1 MNKMN
6 EYIKILVSKYVSG
19 TLSDDE
25 AVRLAKWIKMSGDN
39 AELFRSE
46 VRTMEKNR
54 TTTSDAVEF
63 WNRLAKD
70 KFSGKDSTGNDSAG
84 KSFRRTWTKYAGAVA
99 AAVAVIVSVS
109 ILIMNIDKK
118 DIPEQDIVA
127 EHVQT
132 QENAAPA
139 RKESLIYTAA
149 AGEKKTVILPDNT
162 KVMLNSGAK
171 LMLSDD
177 FNETERRVDL
187 DGEAF
192 FDVARNPEKL
202 FIVCCRDNEYI
213 VRGTSFNVS
222 SYVNDRF
229 SIVTLHTGR
238 LEARVHDD
246 VIMLKP
252 GDELRIDRN
261 MNQIT
266 KQTVDIS
273 NSAKWR
279 DSGQLSFSSLPLKYV
294 ANQVSHKY
302 NVKINVHSSIE
313 DIVYD
318 GCLDRE
324 SLQDALRLI
333 SMTSP
338 VELSVTEFKGEYYI
352 SKKSTL
358 QQQNH

>member
-1 MNKMN
+1 
-6 EYIKILVSKYVSG
+6 
-19 TLSDDE
+19 
-25 AVRLAKWIKMSGDN
+25 
-39 AELFRSE
+39 
-46 VRTMEKNR
+46 MEKNR

-70 KFSGKDSTGNDSAG
+70 KFSANAG
-84 KSFRRTWTKYAGAVA
+84 SKKTFRNSWAKYAGAVA
-99 AAVAVIVSVS
+99 AAFAVIVTVS
-109 ILIMNIDKK
+109 ILVMNIDKK

-127 EHVQT
+127 EQVQT
-132 QENAAPA
+132 QETAAPA

-229 SIVTLHTGR
+229 SIVTLQPGR

-302 NVKINVHSSIE
+302 NVKINVHS
-313 DIVYD
+313 
-318 GCLDRE
+318 
-324 SLQDALRLI
+324 
-333 SMTSP
+333 
-338 VELSVTEFKGEYYI
+338 
-352 SKKSTL
+352 
-358 QQQNH
+358 

>member
-1 MNKMN
+1 MPAIGKMN

-19 TLSDDE
+19 TLSDEE
-25 AVRLAKWIKMSGDN
+25 AVRLAKWIKMSGNN
-39 AELFRSE
+39 AELFRNA
-46 VRTMEKNR
+46 VRDMEKNR

-70 KFSGKDSTGNDSAG
+70 KFSANAG
-84 KSFRRTWTKYAGAVA
+84 SKKTFRNSWAKYAGAVA
-99 AAVAVIVSVS
+99 AAFAVIVTVS
-109 ILIMNIDKK
+109 ILVMNIDKK

-127 EHVQT
+127 EQVQT
-132 QENAAPA
+132 QETAAPA
-139 RKESLIYTAA
+139 CKESLIYTAA

-352 SKKSTL
+352 SKKSTR
-358 QQQNH
+358 QQLNQ

>member
-1 MNKMN
+1 MPAIGKMN

-19 TLSDDE
+19 TLSDEE
-25 AVRLAKWIKMSGDN
+25 AVRLAKWIKMSGNN
-39 AELFRSE
+39 AELFRNA
-46 VRTMEKNR
+46 VRDMEKNR

-70 KFSGKDSTGNDSAG
+70 KFSANAG
-84 KSFRRTWTKYAGAVA
+84 SKKTFRNPWAKYAGAVA
-99 AAVAVIVSVS
+99 AAFAAIVTVS
-109 ILIMNIDKK
+109 ILVMNIDKK

-127 EHVQT
+127 EQVQT
-132 QENAAPA
+132 QKTAAPA

-149 AGEKKTVILPDNT
+149 AGEKETVILPDNT

-252 GDELRIDRN
+252 GDEMRIDRN

-352 SKKSTL
+352 SKKSSR
-358 QQQNH
+358 QQLNH

>member
-6 EYIKILVSKYVSG
+6 EYIKILISKYVSG
-19 TLSDDE
+19 TLSDEE

-39 AELFRSE
+39 AELFRNE
-46 VRTMEKNR
+46 VRAMEKNR

-70 KFSGKDSTGNDSAG
+70 KFSGKDSTR
-84 KSFRRTWTKYAGAVA
+84 KSFRRTWTKYAGAFA
-99 AAVAVIVSVS
+99 AAVAAIVSVS
-109 ILIMNIDKK
+109 ILIMNIDKNG
-118 DIPEQDIVA
+118 IPEQDIVA
-127 EHVQT
+127 EQVQA
-132 QENAAPA
+132 QENAVPA
-139 RKESLIYTAA
+139 SKESLIYTAA

-246 VIMLKP
+246 IIMLKP

-279 DSGQLSFSSLPLKYV
+279 DSGKLSFSSLPLKYV

-352 SKKSTL
+352 SKKSTR
-358 QQQNH
+358 QQLNH

>member
-1 MNKMN
+1 MPVIGKMN

-19 TLSDDE
+19 TLSDEE
-25 AVRLAKWIKMSGDN
+25 AVRLAKWIKMSGNN
-39 AELFRSE
+39 AELFRNA
-46 VRTMEKNR
+46 VRDMEKNR

-70 KFSGKDSTGNDSAG
+70 KFSANAG
-84 KSFRRTWTKYAGAVA
+84 SKKTFRNSWAKYAGAVA
-99 AAVAVIVSVS
+99 AAFAVIVTVS
-109 ILIMNIDKK
+109 ILVMNIDKK

-127 EHVQT
+127 EQVQT
-132 QENAAPA
+132 QETAAPA

-149 AGEKKTVILPDNT
+149 AGEKKAVILPDNT

-318 GCLDRE
+318 GCAVRDGDVGRHRMQYP
-324 SLQDALRLI
+324 SR
-333 SMTSP
+333 TP
-338 VELSVTEFKGEYYI
+338 FRRR
-352 SKKSTL
+352 
-358 QQQNH
+358 

>member
-1 MNKMN
+1 MPAIGKMN

-19 TLSDDE
+19 TLSDEE
-25 AVRLAKWIKMSGDN
+25 AVRLAKWIKMSGNN
-39 AELFRSE
+39 AELFRNA
-46 VRTMEKNR
+46 VRDMEKNR

-70 KFSGKDSTGNDSAG
+70 KFSANAG
-84 KSFRRTWTKYAGAVA
+84 SKKTFRNSWAKYAGAVA
-99 AAVAVIVSVS
+99 AAFAVIATVS
-109 ILIMNIDKK
+109 ILVMNIDKK
-118 DIPEQDIVA
+118 DIPDQDIVA
-127 EHVQT
+127 EHVQM
-132 QENAAPA
+132 QETAATA
-139 RKESLIYTAA
+139 SKESLIYTAA

-324 SLQDALRLI
+324 SLQDALKLI

-352 SKKSTL
+352 SKKSSR
-358 QQQNH
+358 QQLNH

>member
-1 MNKMN
+1 MPAIGKMN

-19 TLSDDE
+19 TLSDEE
-25 AVRLAKWIKMSGDN
+25 AVRLAKWIKMSGNN
-39 AELFRSE
+39 AELFRNA
-46 VRTMEKNR
+46 VRDMEKNR

-70 KFSGKDSTGNDSAG
+70 KFSANAG
-84 KSFRRTWTKYAGAVA
+84 SKKTFRNPWAKYAGAVA
-99 AAVAVIVSVS
+99 AAFAVIVTVS
-109 ILIMNIDKK
+109 ILVMNIDKK

-127 EHVQT
+127 EQVQT
-132 QENAAPA
+132 QETAAPA

-222 SYVNDRF
+222 SYANDRF

-352 SKKSTL
+352 SKKSTR
-358 QQQNH
+358 QQLNH

>member
-1 MNKMN
+1 MPVIGKMN

-19 TLSDDE
+19 TLSDEE
-25 AVRLAKWIKMSGDN
+25 AVRLAKWIKMSGNN
-39 AELFRSE
+39 AELFRNA
-46 VRTMEKNR
+46 VRDMEKNR

-63 WNRLAKD
+63 WNRLSKD
-70 KFSGKDSTGNDSAG
+70 KFSANAG
-84 KSFRRTWTKYAGAVA
+84 SKKTFRNSWAKYAGAVA
-99 AAVAVIVSVS
+99 AAFAVIVTVS
-109 ILIMNIDKK
+109 ILVMNIDKK

-127 EHVQT
+127 EQVQT
-132 QENAAPA
+132 QETAAPA
-139 RKESLIYTAA
+139 RKESLIYTAS

-302 NVKINVHSSIE
+302 NVKINVHS
-313 DIVYD
+313 
-318 GCLDRE
+318 
-324 SLQDALRLI
+324 
-333 SMTSP
+333 
-338 VELSVTEFKGEYYI
+338 
-352 SKKSTL
+352 
-358 QQQNH
+358 

>member
-1 MNKMN
+1 
-6 EYIKILVSKYVSG
+6 
-19 TLSDDE
+19 
-25 AVRLAKWIKMSGDN
+25 MSGDN
-39 AELFRSE
+39 AELFRNE
-46 VRTMEKNR
+46 VRAMEKNR

-70 KFSGKDSTGNDSAG
+70 KFSGKDSTR
-84 KSFRRTWTKYAGAVA
+84 KSFRRTWTKYAGAFA
-99 AAVAVIVSVS
+99 AAVAAIVSVS

-127 EHVQT
+127 EHVQMPET
-132 QENAAPA
+132 AAPA

-279 DSGQLSFSSLPLKYV
+279 DSGKLSFSSLPLK
-294 ANQVSHKY
+294 
-302 NVKINVHSSIE
+302 
-313 DIVYD
+313 
-318 GCLDRE
+318 
-324 SLQDALRLI
+324 
-333 SMTSP
+333 
-338 VELSVTEFKGEYYI
+338 EL
-352 SKKSTL
+352 
-358 QQQNH
+358 

>member
-1 MNKMN
+1 MPAIGKMN

-19 TLSDDE
+19 TLSDEE
-25 AVRLAKWIKMSGDN
+25 AVRLAKWIKMSGNN
-39 AELFRSE
+39 AELFRNA
-46 VRTMEKNR
+46 VRDMEKNR

-70 KFSGKDSTGNDSAG
+70 KFSANAG
-84 KSFRRTWTKYAGAVA
+84 SKKTFRNSWAKYAGAVA
-99 AAVAVIVSVS
+99 AAFAVIITVS
-109 ILIMNIDKK
+109 ILVMNIDKK

-127 EHVQT
+127 EQVQT
-132 QENAAPA
+132 QKTAAPA

-149 AGEKKTVILPDNT
+149 AGEKKIVILPDNT

-352 SKKSTL
+352 SKKSSR
-358 QQQNH
+358 QQLNH

>member
-1 MNKMN
+1 MPAIGKMN

-19 TLSDDE
+19 TLSDEE
-25 AVRLAKWIKMSGDN
+25 AVRLAKWIKMSGNN
-39 AELFRSE
+39 AELFRNA
-46 VRTMEKNR
+46 VRDMEKNR

-70 KFSGKDSTGNDSAG
+70 KFSANAG
-84 KSFRRTWTKYAGAVA
+84 SKKTFRNSWAKYAGAVA
-99 AAVAVIVSVS
+99 AAFAVIVTVS
-109 ILIMNIDKK
+109 ILVMNIDKK
-118 DIPEQDIVA
+118 DIPEQNIVA
-127 EHVQT
+127 EQVQT
-132 QENAAPA
+132 QETAAPA
-139 RKESLIYTAA
+139 RKESLIYTAS

-352 SKKSTL
+352 SKKSTR
-358 QQQNH
+358 QQLNQ

>member
-6 EYIKILVSKYVSG
+6 EYIKILISKYVSG
-19 TLSDDE
+19 TLSDEE

-39 AELFRSE
+39 AELFRNE
-46 VRTMEKNR
+46 VRAMEKNR

-70 KFSGKDSTGNDSAG
+70 KFSGKDSTR
-84 KSFRRTWTKYAGAVA
+84 KSFRRTWTKYAGAFA
-99 AAVAVIVSVS
+99 AAVAAIVSVS

-118 DIPEQDIVA
+118 GIPEQDIVA
-127 EHVQT
+127 EHVQMPET
-132 QENAAPA
+132 AAPA

-222 SYVNDRF
+222 SYVNDR
-229 SIVTLHTGR
+229 
-238 LEARVHDD
+238 
-246 VIMLKP
+246 
-252 GDELRIDRN
+252 
-261 MNQIT
+261 
-266 KQTVDIS
+266 
-273 NSAKWR
+273 
-279 DSGQLSFSSLPLKYV
+279 
-294 ANQVSHKY
+294 
-302 NVKINVHSSIE
+302 
-313 DIVYD
+313 
-318 GCLDRE
+318 
-324 SLQDALRLI
+324 
-333 SMTSP
+333 
-338 VELSVTEFKGEYYI
+338 
-352 SKKSTL
+352 
-358 QQQNH
+358 

>member
-1 MNKMN
+1 MPAIEKMN

-19 TLSDDE
+19 TLSDEE
-25 AVRLAKWIKMSGDN
+25 AVRLAKWIKMSGNN
-39 AELFRSE
+39 AELFRNA
-46 VRTMEKNR
+46 VRDMEKNR

-70 KFSGKDSTGNDSAG
+70 KFSANAG
-84 KSFRRTWTKYAGAVA
+84 PKKAFRNPWAKYAGAVA
-99 AAVAVIVSVS
+99 AAFAVIVTVS
-109 ILIMNIDKK
+109 ILVMNIDKK

-127 EHVQT
+127 EQVQT
-132 QENAAPA
+132 QETAAPA
-139 RKESLIYTAA
+139 RKEPLIYTAA

-279 DSGQLSFSSLPLKYV
+279 DGGQLSFSSLPLKYV

-318 GCLDRE
+318 GSLDRE

-352 SKKSTL
+352 SKKSTR
-358 QQQNH
+358 QQLNH

>member
-1 MNKMN
+1 MPDIEKMN

-19 TLSDDE
+19 TLSDEE
-25 AVRLAKWIKMSGDN
+25 AVRLAKWIKMSGNN
-39 AELFRSE
+39 AELFRNA
-46 VRTMEKNR
+46 VRDMEKNR

-70 KFSGKDSTGNDSAG
+70 KFSANAG
-84 KSFRRTWTKYAGAVA
+84 SKKTFRNSWAKYAGAVA
-99 AAVAVIVSVS
+99 AAFAVIVTVS
-109 ILIMNIDKK
+109 ILVMNIDKK

-127 EHVQT
+127 EQVQT
-132 QENAAPA
+132 QETAAPA
-139 RKESLIYTAA
+139 REESLIYTAA

-324 SLQDALRLI
+324 SLQDALKLI

-352 SKKSTL
+352 SKKSTR
-358 QQQNH
+358 QQLNH

>member
-1 MNKMN
+1 MPVIGKMN

-19 TLSDDE
+19 TLSDEE
-25 AVRLAKWIKMSGDN
+25 AVRLAKWIKMSGNN
-39 AELFRSE
+39 AELFRNA
-46 VRTMEKNR
+46 VRDMEKNR

-70 KFSGKDSTGNDSAG
+70 KFSAHAG
-84 KSFRRTWTKYAGAVA
+84 SKKTFRNSWAKYAGAVA
-99 AAVAVIVSVS
+99 AAFAVIVTVS
-109 ILIMNIDKK
+109 ILVMNIDKK

-127 EHVQT
+127 EQVQT
-132 QENAAPA
+132 QETAAPA

-149 AGEKKTVILPDNT
+149 AGEKKPVILPDNT

-352 SKKSTL
+352 SKKSTR
-358 QQQNH
+358 QQLNQ

>member
-19 TLSDDE
+19 TLSDEE
-25 AVRLAKWIKMSGDN
+25 AVRLAKWIKMSRDN
-39 AELFRSE
+39 AELFRNE
-46 VRTMEKNR
+46 VRVMEKNR

-70 KFSGKDSTGNDSAG
+70 KFSGKDSTR
-84 KSFRRTWTKYAGAVA
+84 KSFRRRRTWTKYAGAFA
-99 AAVAVIVSVS
+99 AAVAAIVSVS

-118 DIPEQDIVA
+118 DIPEQGIVA
-127 EHVQT
+127 EQVQA
-132 QENAAPA
+132 QENAVTA

-279 DSGQLSFSSLPLKYV
+279 DSGKLSFSSLPLKYV

-352 SKKSTL
+352 SKKSTR
-358 QQQNH
+358 QQLNH

>member
-19 TLSDDE
+19 TLSDEE

-39 AELFRSE
+39 AELFRNE
-46 VRTMEKNR
+46 VRAMEKNR

-70 KFSGKDSTGNDSAG
+70 KFSGKDSTR
-84 KSFRRTWTKYAGAVA
+84 KSFRRTWTKYAGAF
-99 AAVAVIVSVS
+99 AVIVSVS

-127 EHVQT
+127 EQVQT
-132 QENAAPA
+132 QETAVPA

-352 SKKSTL
+352 SKKSSR
-358 QQQNH
+358 QQLNH

>member
-1 MNKMN
+1 MPAIGKMN

-19 TLSDDE
+19 TLSDEE
-25 AVRLAKWIKMSGDN
+25 AVRLAKWIKMSGNN
-39 AELFRSE
+39 AELFRNA
-46 VRTMEKNR
+46 VREMEKNR

-70 KFSGKDSTGNDSAG
+70 KFSANAG
-84 KSFRRTWTKYAGAVA
+84 SKKTFRNPWAKYAGAVA
-99 AAVAVIVSVS
+99 AAFAVIVTVS
-109 ILIMNIDKK
+109 ILVMNIDKK

-127 EHVQT
+127 EQVQT
-132 QENAAPA
+132 QKTADPA
-139 RKESLIYTAA
+139 RTESLIYTAA

-352 SKKSTL
+352 SKKSSR
-358 QQQNH
+358 QQLNH

>member
-1 MNKMN
+1 MPVIGKMN

-19 TLSDDE
+19 TLSDEE
-25 AVRLAKWIKMSGDN
+25 AVRLAKWIKMSGNN
-39 AELFRSE
+39 AELFRNA
-46 VRTMEKNR
+46 VRDMEKNR

-70 KFSGKDSTGNDSAG
+70 KFSANAG
-84 KSFRRTWTKYAGAVA
+84 SKKTFRNSWAKYAGAVA
-99 AAVAVIVSVS
+99 AAFAVIVTVS
-109 ILIMNIDKK
+109 ILVMNIDKK

-127 EHVQT
+127 EQVQT
-132 QENAAPA
+132 QETAAPA

-149 AGEKKTVILPDNT
+149 VGEKKTVILPDNT

-352 SKKSTL
+352 SKKSTR
-358 QQQNH
+358 QQLNQ

>member
-1 MNKMN
+1 MFRN
-6 EYIKILVSKYVSG
+6 
-19 TLSDDE
+19 
-25 AVRLAKWIKMSGDN
+25 AVRD
-39 AELFRSE
+39 
-46 VRTMEKNR
+46 MEKNR

-70 KFSGKDSTGNDSAG
+70 KFSANAG
-84 KSFRRTWTKYAGAVA
+84 SKKTFRNSWAKYAGAVA
-99 AAVAVIVSVS
+99 AAFAVIVTVS
-109 ILIMNIDKK
+109 ILVMNIDKK

-127 EHVQT
+127 EQVQT
-132 QENAAPA
+132 QETAAPA

-302 NVKINVHSSIE
+302 NVKINVHS
-313 DIVYD
+313 
-318 GCLDRE
+318 
-324 SLQDALRLI
+324 
-333 SMTSP
+333 
-338 VELSVTEFKGEYYI
+338 
-352 SKKSTL
+352 
-358 QQQNH
+358 

>member
-1 MNKMN
+1 
-6 EYIKILVSKYVSG
+6 
-19 TLSDDE
+19 
-25 AVRLAKWIKMSGDN
+25 
-39 AELFRSE
+39 
-46 VRTMEKNR
+46 
-54 TTTSDAVEF
+54 
-63 WNRLAKD
+63 
-70 KFSGKDSTGNDSAG
+70 
-84 KSFRRTWTKYAGAVA
+84 
-99 AAVAVIVSVS
+99 
-109 ILIMNIDKK
+109 MNIDKK

-127 EHVQT
+127 EQVQA
-132 QENAAPA
+132 QENAVPA

-279 DSGQLSFSSLPLKYV
+279 DSGKLSFSSLPLKYV

-352 SKKSTL
+352 SKN
-358 QQQNH
+358 QQDNN

>member
-1 MNKMN
+1 MPAIGKMN

-19 TLSDDE
+19 TLSDEE
-25 AVRLAKWIKMSGDN
+25 AVRLAKWIKMSGNN
-39 AELFRSE
+39 AELFRNA
-46 VRTMEKNR
+46 VRDMEKNR

-70 KFSGKDSTGNDSAG
+70 KFSANAG
-84 KSFRRTWTKYAGAVA
+84 SKKTFRNSWAKYAGAVA
-99 AAVAVIVSVS
+99 AAFAVIVTVS
-109 ILIMNIDKK
+109 ILVMNIDKK
-118 DIPEQDIVA
+118 DIPEQNIVA
-127 EHVQT
+127 EQVQK
-132 QENAAPA
+132 QETAAPA
-139 RKESLIYTAA
+139 RKESLIYTAV

-192 FDVARNPEKL
+192 FDVSRNPEKL

-338 VELSVTEFKGEYYI
+338 VELSITEFKGEYYI
-352 SKKSTL
+352 SKKSTR
-358 QQQNH
+358 QQLNH

>member
-19 TLSDDE
+19 TLSDEE

-39 AELFRSE
+39 AELFRNE
-46 VRTMEKNR
+46 VRAMEKNR

-70 KFSGKDSTGNDSAG
+70 KFSGKDSTR
-84 KSFRRTWTKYAGAVA
+84 KSFRRTWTKYAGAFA
-99 AAVAVIVSVS
+99 AAVAAIVSVS

-118 DIPEQDIVA
+118 DIQEQDIVA
-127 EHVQT
+127 EQVQA
-132 QENAAPA
+132 QENAVTA
-139 RKESLIYTAA
+139 RKESLIYTAF

-352 SKKSTL
+352 SKKSSR
-358 QQQNH
+358 QQLNH